1 MLIPRV
7 NKTKTFEVSPHQWV
21 IAGFAFI
28 ICIGAL
34 ILASPIA
41 SSTGESIGFLNAF
54 FTSTS
59 AVCVTGLT
67 VLDTGQDFSI
77 FGQIIIMVL
86 IQIGGL
92 GFMTFGVIVAIIL
105 GKKLGL
111 RQRLIIQESTK
122 STSIQGLIRLSLHI
136 FMIAFIFE
144 AIASVILSIRW
155 VEDLGLKNAIYYAV
169 FHSISSFNN
178 AGFALWSD
186 SLSRYVGDPTV
197 NIVITLLFIVGGIG
211 FTVIIDI
218 YNKRMWHTLSLNSK
232 IVIISTTVLSL
243 VGFLIIFILELINPA
258 IFGTL
263 SWGEKLWAAFF
274 QGLTPRTAGFNTI
287 DISSML
293 EASQF
298 FIIFLM
304 FIGAS
309 SGSTGGGIKTNTLVV
324 LILAVLSSIK
334 GRDEIHIF
342 NRRIANEYIQRALA
356 IIMISL
362 GVVLFVSF
370 LLTITEDHLK
380 HDFIEFLFE
389 ATSAF
394 GTVGLTM
401 GLTTDL
407 TIPGKIIIM
416 LTMFIGRLGPLT
428 LAFAL
433 SQKKT
438 SKVSY
443 AEEKI
448 LIG

>member
-1 MLIPRV
+1 MMIPRF
-7 NKTKTFEVSPHQWV
+7 NKNLVISPHQWMIV
-21 IAGFAFI
+21 GFAFI

-34 ILASPIA
+34 ILALPIA
-41 SSTGESIGFLNAF
+41 SSTGESIGFLDAF

-59 AVCVTGLT
+59 AVCVTGLA
-67 VLDTGQDFSI
+67 VLDTGHDFTI
-77 FGQIIIMVL
+77 FGQIVIMIL
-86 IQIGGL
+86 IQVGGL

-111 RQRLIIQESTK
+111 KQRLLIQESTK
-122 STSIQGLIRLSLHI
+122 STTIQGLVRLSLHI

-144 AIASVILSIRW
+144 IVASIILTIRW
-155 VEDLGLKNAIYYAV
+155 FGDLGLKNAIYYAV
-169 FHSISSFNN
+169 FHSISAFNN
-178 AGFALWSD
+178 AGFSLWSD

-197 NIVITLLFIVGGIG
+197 NIVITFLFIIGGIG
-211 FTVIIDI
+211 FTVILDI
-218 YNKRMWHTLSLNSK
+218 YNKRKWHTLSLNSK
-232 IVIISTTVLSL
+232 IVIVSSTVLCL
-243 VGFLIIFILELINPA
+243 TGFLFIFILELLNPA
-258 IFGTL
+258 IFGSLT
-263 SWGEKLWAAFF
+263 WGEKFWAAFF

-287 DISSML
+287 DIASML

-324 LILAVLSSIK
+324 LILAVFSSIK
-334 GRDEIHIF
+334 GRDEVHIF
-342 NRRIANEYIQRALA
+342 NRKIANEIILRALA

-394 GTVGLTM
+394 GTVGLSM

-407 TIPGKIIIM
+407 TIPGKIIIIF
-416 LTMFIGRLGPLT
+416 TMFIGRLGPLT

-433 SQKKT
+433 SQKRRTTKIG
-438 SKVSY
+438 Y
-443 AEEKI
+443 AEEKV